1 MLDEKDLQAIAQLMD
16 MRLKPINERLDSM
29 DSRLDSVDSR
39 LDSVDGRLNSVDSR
53 LDSIEERLSNVEEDT
68 KITRSAVN
76 ELLEWADDASVQAV
90 PLFKRKAK

>member
-29 DSRLDSVDSR
+29 DGRLDSMED
-39 LDSVDGRLNSVDSR
+39 R
-53 LDSIEERLSNVEEDT
+53 LDSIDERLSNVEEDT

-76 ELLEWADDASVQAV
+76 ELLEWADDASIQVV

>member
-16 MRLKPINERLDSM
+16 MRLKPINEHLDSM
-29 DSRLDSVDSR
+29 
-39 LDSVDGRLNSVDSR
+39 DSR

>member
-29 DSRLDSVDSR
+29 DGRLDSMED
-39 LDSVDGRLNSVDSR
+39 R
-53 LDSIEERLSNVEEDT
+53 LDSIDERLSNVEEDT

-76 ELLEWADDASVQAV
+76 ELLEWADDASIQVV
-90 PLFKRKAK
+90 PLFKRRAK